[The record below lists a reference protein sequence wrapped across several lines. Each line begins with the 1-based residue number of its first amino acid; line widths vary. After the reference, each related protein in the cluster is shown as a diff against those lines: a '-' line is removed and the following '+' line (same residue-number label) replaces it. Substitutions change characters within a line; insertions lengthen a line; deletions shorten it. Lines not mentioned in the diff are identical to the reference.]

1 MWARLHEH
9 EEVAVASQIG
19 GVVREGATVSAVNR
33 PSWASVMTSLQHTSN
48 VHCIPVM
55 STPSQNP
62 SGGAFRVMSTFS
74 KVDASLIVAFLAVS
88 SRQRAAGECHC
99 STRQI
104 KQGTFKYHLVHV
116 LQFGTPGSVVQFN
129 RVATGLKQ
137 IAAHI
142 LGLPAVNHFGDKSMI
157 LPGLTATWAVWRCV
171 CVSEHLRQERNMRS
185 PLPLLI
191 LSSACRSHRLRQGRS
206 TLTSKTTAFNLRKD
220 HQQAAT
226 RRPLRLRGR
235 TDHPSQAVH
244 ALRQL

>member
-1 MWARLHEH
+1 MDPQSSTWCNPKWQKQGGSTTSQWPSLTEPSRSCPEKVPIDGVGKVVARMWARLHEH

-99 STRQI
+99 STRPI
-104 KQGTFKYHLVHV
+104 KQVTFKYHIIHELP
-116 LQFGTPGSVVQFN
+116 FGTAGSVVQFN

-142 LGLPAVNHFGDKSMI
+142 LGLPAVNHFGD
-157 LPGLTATWAVWRCV
+157 
-171 CVSEHLRQERNMRS
+171 
-185 PLPLLI
+185 
-191 LSSACRSHRLRQGRS
+191 
-206 TLTSKTTAFNLRKD
+206 
-220 HQQAAT
+220 
-226 RRPLRLRGR
+226 
-235 TDHPSQAVH
+235 
-244 ALRQL
+244 